1 MGLRIPCLDV
11 FLPRN
16 HLPRFQYRDVNKPTQ
31 LGGTGLSSRIS
42 EMLRQED
49 RMFKDSLDNL
59 VIFYFVSKSN
69 KGCGGEA

>member
-11 FLPRN
+11 FLSRN
-16 HLPRFQYRDVNKPTQ
+16 HLPRFQYSGVNKPTQ

-42 EMLRQED
+42 ERLRQED

-59 VIFYFVSKSN
+59 VNFCLK
-69 KGCGGEA
+69 K